1 MQKTKSDRE
10 DNVRGRRN
18 TRGGGTLVVMIFAKM
33 GVSVTILA
41 VEATV
46 GRQ

>member
-10 DNVRGRRN
+10 DNDRSQIYQG
-18 TRGGGTLVVMIFAKM
+18 GGGTLVVTIFAKM